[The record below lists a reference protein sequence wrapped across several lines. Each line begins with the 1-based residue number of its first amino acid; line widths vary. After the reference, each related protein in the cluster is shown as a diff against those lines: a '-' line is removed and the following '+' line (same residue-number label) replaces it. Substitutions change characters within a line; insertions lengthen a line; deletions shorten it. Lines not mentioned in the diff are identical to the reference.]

1 MATLDDIRKKL
12 KEMESRKGGQT
23 RNSDEP
29 SLTYPFW
36 NVPIDNKGATV
47 RFLPDKDTSNTF
59 FWRERQ
65 IINLTFP
72 GIKGHDEHKPV
83 TVKVPCVEMW
93 GDTCPI
99 LKEIRPWWNDTSL
112 VETARKY
119 WKKRSYMFQ
128 ALVIEDP
135 LNEKPLENPIRR
147 LIIGPQIFNI
157 IKSALLD
164 PDMENSPT
172 DYINGTN
179 FTILRT
185 KKGEYNDFS
194 TSKYARKESALT
206 EEQLEVI
213 EKHGLFNLNDWL
225 PPRPDAQAIN
235 AIAEMFEA
243 SVNGDLYDPER
254 WASYFRPYGFEFAGT
269 ARPGVAVEADD
280 EDHAKAAAAPKVTPA
295 PAKAAPAVTTTEEP
309 NKNVNDIL
317 AKIRQRATQ

>member
-12 KEMESRKGGQT
+12 KEMEARKGGQT

-36 NVPIDNKGATV
+36 NIPAEKGATV
-47 RFLPDKDTSNTF
+47 RFLPDKDSTNSF

-65 IINLTFP
+65 IINLTFS

-99 LKEIRPWWNDTSL
+99 LKETRPWWNDPSL

-128 ALVIEDP
+128 ALIIEDP

-164 PDMENSPT
+164 PDMENMPT
-172 DYINGTN
+172 DYVNGTN

-194 TSKYARKESALT
+194 TSKYARKESALS
-206 EEQLEVI
+206 EEHLEAI

-225 PPRPDAQAIN
+225 PARPDAQAMNSIQ
-235 AIAEMFEA
+235 EMFEA
-243 SVNGDLYDPER
+243 SVNGDMYDPDR
-254 WASYFRPYGFEFAGT
+254 WASHYRPYGFEFAGASRT
-269 ARPGVAVEADD
+269 EGTAVEADAD
-280 EDHAKAAAAPKVTPA
+280 DHVAAPAVKVSAPA
-295 PAKAAPAVTTTEEP
+295 PKPAVTTTEEP
-309 NKNVNDIL
+309 KKDVNDIL
-317 AKIRQRATQ
+317 AKIRNRATQ